1 MYLKSLRLTD
11 FAGIRSAELPLIE
24 PGLNVI
30 VGDNEAGKS
39 TLLTALRAAFFQK
52 HRAGGEAVKALGP
65 YDRQAR
71 PEVEVGFEIDGTSYT
86 LTKAFLQRPAAELVW
101 AGGKLSGDAV
111 EEHLAELFRFTHPG
125 AGEPKL
131 DKHQGA
137 FGLLWVEQGRSTGG
151 LDVGVGRDAV
161 TASLEGEVGQILGGE
176 RGRSLI
182 ASAKALQDRFF
193 TETLKVAR
201 SSPVRETEE
210 RLAELR
216 DELSA
221 KTSLWRDFQDRLD
234 RLEER
239 RRKLRAYE
247 RDAALPKAEQALEAA
262 EAAAVRAENLDR
274 ECGEAERDVQHALA
288 RRDAAAERLSQR
300 EKLMATVAEAARVA
314 GETATTLDELR
325 AAGVEERAG
334 LEQAEAER
342 EAARLAAE
350 QADAADEA
358 QRSRAEAKR
367 LTDEIAA
374 LERRL
379 KEGRTLDARLA
390 ELRRPD
396 GAPAI
401 DAAAIKALDAADQ
414 RVRDAAVRLSVAAPT
429 IRFEPE
435 GDTGVTDA
443 AGQPVTLGAAVRVTV
458 PTGFTLDGFGRIVVE
473 PGGDAETLRHDSEA
487 AAAER
492 ATLLKRFDVE
502 STDAARARA
511 RVAEERRIE
520 AAALT
525 RQLAALLPEGVAT
538 AVSTLEELRAD
549 LARRAALSPEVA
561 QHGAEPV
568 AADGE
573 RIRQI
578 RQEARRRLDAAG
590 AELEQVRRAASGS
603 LARIAAAESEAGFR
617 QAEADRLRRDL
628 AEAEAVRPRTA
639 LAEDLAAAELERS
652 AKAAVAAMRQ
662 RERDNADPETV
673 RLTLT
678 TRRKAL
684 ESIRRDMAA
693 LKDEALTLEGELRAQ
708 GATGLGEEIA
718 RLEGEIG
725 TLETRLTRLTLE
737 ADASRLLH
745 STLIGAQREAREHWL
760 GPIKTQVAPYLKL
773 IHPGTEIE
781 LDDTTLEIRS
791 LHRAGVA
798 EDFRRL
804 SAGAREQVAVVTR
817 IALAH
822 VLKKGGHPAAVIL
835 DDALVNTDE
844 KRLERMHLVLQKA
857 AEDLQIIVLTC
868 RERDFRDLGAPIFRL

>member
-52 HRAGGEAVKALGP
+52 HRAGGEAARALGP

-71 PEVEVGFEIDGTSYT
+71 PEVEVCFEIADTTYT
-86 LTKAFLQRPAAELVW
+86 LTKAFLQRPAAELSW
-101 AGGKLSGDAV
+101 AGGSLSGDAV

-201 SSPVRETEE
+201 ASPVREADE
-210 RLAELR
+210 RLSDLRAELA
-216 DELSA
+216 SKA
-221 KTSLWRDFQDRLD
+221 TLWRDFQERLD
-234 RLEER
+234 RLDER
-239 RRKLRAYE
+239 RHKLRAYE
-247 RDAALPKAEQALEAA
+247 RDSALTKAEQALEAA
-262 EAAAVRAENLDR
+262 EAAAIRAESLDR
-274 ECGEAERDVQHALA
+274 ECGEAERDLEHALA
-288 RRDAAAERLSQR
+288 RREAAAERLSRR
-300 EKLMATVAEAARVA
+300 ERLMAAVTEAARIADGTAASLAELQAAGLEERAALERAEAAR
-314 GETATTLDELR
+314 ES
-325 AAGVEERAG
+325 
-334 LEQAEAER
+334 
-342 EAARLAAE
+342 ARLAAE
-350 QADAADEA
+350 EADAADEA
-358 QRSRAEAKR
+358 QRSRAEVKR
-367 LTDEIAA
+367 LTDEIVA
-374 LERRL
+374 RDQRL
-379 KEGRTLDARLA
+379 KEARALDAQLA

-396 GAPAI
+396 GEPAI
-401 DAAAIKALDAADQ
+401 DASAIKALDAAER

-429 IRFEPE
+429 ILFEPD
-435 GDTGVTDA
+435 GDGTIADA
-443 AGQPVTLGAAVRVTV
+443 AGEVIASGAAIRVTAR
-458 PTGFTLDGFGRIVVE
+458 TGFTLRGFGRVVVE
-473 PGGDAETLRHDSEA
+473 PGGDAETLRHDSDA

-492 ATLLKRFDVE
+492 DTLLKRYGVG
-502 STDAARARA
+502 STDAARVRA
-511 RVAEERRIE
+511 KAAEDRRIE
-520 AAALT
+520 TAALT
-525 RQLAALLPEGVAT
+525 KQLAALLPEGVPA
-538 AVSTLEELRAD
+538 ASAELDDLRAE
-549 LARRAALSPEVA
+549 LARLASQMPDGEQDAS
-561 QHGAEPV
+561 EPV
-568 AADGE
+568 AADAE
-573 RIRQI
+573 RIRQM
-578 RQEARRRLDAAG
+578 RQEARGRLDAAG
-590 AELEQVRRAASGS
+590 AELEQMRRAASGS
-603 LARIAAAESEAGFR
+603 LARMAAAESEDGYRRAD
-617 QAEADRLRRDL
+617 ADRLRREL
-628 AEAEAVRPRTA
+628 ADAEGARPRSA

-652 AKAAVAAMRQ
+652 AKAAVLAVRQ
-662 RERDNADPETV
+662 RERDSADPETV
-673 RLTLT
+673 RLTLQM
-678 TRRKAL
+678 RKKAL
-684 ESIRRDMAA
+684 ESIRRDMAG
-693 LKDEALTLEGELRAQ
+693 LKEEALTLEGELRAQ

-725 TLETRLTRLTLE
+725 TLEARLARLTLE

-745 STLIGAQREAREHWL
+745 ATLVGAQREAREHWL

>member
-1 MYLKSLRLTD
+1 
-11 FAGIRSAELPLIE
+11 A
-24 PGLNVI
+24 
-30 VGDNEAGKS
+30 
-39 TLLTALRAAFFQK
+39 
-52 HRAGGEAVKALGP
+52 
-65 YDRQAR
+65 
-71 PEVEVGFEIDGTSYT
+71 
-86 LTKAFLQRPAAELVW
+86 
-101 AGGKLSGDAV
+101 
-111 EEHLAELFRFTHPG
+111 
-125 AGEPKL
+125 
-131 DKHQGA
+131 
-137 FGLLWVEQGRSTGG
+137 
-151 LDVGVGRDAV
+151 
-161 TASLEGEVGQILGGE
+161 
-176 RGRSLI
+176 
-182 ASAKALQDRFF
+182 
-193 TETLKVAR
+193 
-201 SSPVRETEE
+201 
-210 RLAELR
+210 
-216 DELSA
+216 
-221 KTSLWRDFQDRLD
+221 
-234 RLEER
+234 
-239 RRKLRAYE
+239 
-247 RDAALPKAEQALEAA
+247 
-262 EAAAVRAENLDR
+262 
-274 ECGEAERDVQHALA
+274 
-288 RRDAAAERLSQR
+288 
-300 EKLMATVAEAARVA
+300 
-314 GETATTLDELR
+314 
-325 AAGVEERAG
+325 
-334 LEQAEAER
+334 
-342 EAARLAAE
+342 
-350 QADAADEA
+350 
-358 QRSRAEAKR
+358 
-367 LTDEIAA
+367 
-374 LERRL
+374 
-379 KEGRTLDARLA
+379 
-390 ELRRPD
+390 
-396 GAPAI
+396 
-401 DAAAIKALDAADQ
+401 
-414 RVRDAAVRLSVAAPT
+414 
-429 IRFEPE
+429 
-435 GDTGVTDA
+435 GVTDP
-443 AGQPVTLGAAVRVTV
+443 AGQAVAPGAAVRVTV

-487 AAAER
+487 AATER
-492 ATLLKRFDVE
+492 AALLKRFGVE

-511 RVAEERRIE
+511 RVAEDRRIE
-520 AAALT
+520 AAALAK
-525 RQLAALLPEGVAT
+525 QLAALLPEGVTAT
-538 AVSTLEELRAD
+538 VSTLEELRAD
-549 LARRAALSPEVA
+549 LARRAALSPEA
-561 QHGAEPV
+561 AGDAAEPI

-617 QAEADRLRRDL
+617 QAEADRLRREL

-725 TLETRLTRLTLE
+725 TLETRLSRLRLE

-745 STLIGAQREAREHWL
+745 TTLIGAQREAREHWL